1 VIRIVVESGPRLLQQ
16 VARSVL
22 LLPVIA
28 VLYGCATTDAQQT
41 PIDPDRD
48 RDGVENNLDKCP
60 DTETETLVNR
70 FGCNLFTGVLE
81 DVRFSTDGSALDESA
96 KQTLDELAL
105 GLLSRPGAIIGV
117 HAHTDNRGRATHN
130 LELSKR
136 RVMSVVEYL
145 VKTGVSARQL
155 KPFGYGE
162 SRPIVS
168 NATPEGR
175 LQNRRIE
182 IVLLQ

>member
-1 VIRIVVESGPRLLQQ
+1 MILLGFESGPRALQQ
-16 VARSVL
+16 AWRPAL
-22 LLPVIA
+22 LLTVIA
-28 VLYGCATTDAQQT
+28 VLHGCAVTDAQQAS
-41 PIDPDRD
+41 IDPDID
-48 RDGVENNLDKCP
+48 SDGFENNLDDCP
-60 DTETETLVNR
+60 DTAAETMVNR
-70 FGCNLFTGVLE
+70 FDCNLFAGVLE
-81 DVRFSTDGSALDESA
+81 DVRFVTDGSVLDESA
-96 KQTLDELAL
+96 KQILNELAS
-105 GLLSRPGAIIGV
+105 GLQSRPGAIVGV
-117 HAHTDNRGRATHN
+117 HAHTDNRGKATHN

-136 RVMSVVEYL
+136 RAMSVVEYL

-175 LQNRRIE
+175 LRNRRIE